1 MVMARGGD
9 GTATS
14 ITVATAT
21 ADTLDALRAE
31 NADLRRQLEDF
42 RAGYLRRTNELLIA
56 LDALQTLQA
65 AQQHRELQLCRQ

>member
-1 MVMARGGD
+1 MVVMIRGGD
-9 GTATS
+9 GMATAVTA
-14 ITVATAT
+14 ATAT

-42 RAGYLRRTNELLIA
+42 RAGYLRRTNDLLIA

-65 AQQHRELQLCRQ
+65 AQKRRELTA

>member
-1 MVMARGGD
+1 MVVMDGMA
-9 GTATS
+9 TAT
-14 ITVATAT
+14 TVATAT

-56 LDALQTLQA
+56 LDALQALQA
-65 AQQHRELQLCRQ
+65 AQQHGEFQLCRQ